1 MVGHGIFTALWG
13 FSLLSHSALSHITP
27 TGDHR
32 ETENINDEYSRDYEG
47 GYVYLL
53 GQKKKKKARLVCDL
67 GMLKILPSFGFGIL
81 PMQHVKE
88 LHIQPACS
96 KGYLIWQV

>member
-1 MVGHGIFTALWG
+1 MMNTVVTTRVDMSICLA
-13 FSLLSHSALSHITP
+13 
-27 TGDHR
+27 
-32 ETENINDEYSRDYEG
+32 
-47 GYVYLL
+47 
-53 GQKKKKKARLVCDL
+53 KKKKKARLVCDL

-81 PMQHVKE
+81 PMQHIKE